1 MHILNAASTSEFFPN
16 KKQHFSSVLAEYQTN
31 FAQKSDLQ
39 VLIKGP
45 KKIECYDDY

>member
-1 MHILNAASTSEFFPN
+1 MQHQQVNFFLIKN
-16 KKQHFSSVLAEYQTN
+16 SIFQVSLAEYQTN

>member
-1 MHILNAASTSEFFPN
+1 MQHQQVNFFSIKN
-16 KKQHFSSVLAEYQTN
+16 QHFFQMSLAEYQTN